1 MNGTRVFTRSWVLI
15 AVTFV
20 FLLGSGVVMD
30 TALAQNDGDQTQLQ
44 ERSQIQDR
52 EQDSQGDAL
61 RLRIRER
68 IDREEG
74 LQDQERKRLREH
86 LGECKQLG
94 LDDEVLA
101 ALFCEGEP
109 LQKQIKTQERVLA
122 MAREGV
128 PVEPL
133 AEKLQ
138 EGRIKG
144 ANPQVMEQVCNR
156 IEENLRIAHR
166 YMNRVRE
173 DGVETGDEN
182 AERRHTRQMAKNMWH
197 GLEEGDMEQL
207 RERARL
213 RLRDGS
219 CSTED
224 VTVSAET
231 ATQLKE
237 MGIERQRAVRLA
249 GDALQNGY
257 NAQEM
262 RQLGW
267 MIRTAYMNGGPP
279 DDVVGT
285 IEDGIRN
292 QHQLTHMMQQMSQ
305 HGWMGPADQHGGH
318 GPMDGSMGSGPGGHQ
333 HDDHDGGHG
342 DGGGQDQGEG
352 GGL

>member
-1 MNGTRVFTRSWVLI
+1 
-15 AVTFV
+15 
-20 FLLGSGVVMD
+20 MD
-30 TALAQNDGDQTQLQ
+30 TVHAQNDGDQTQLQ
-44 ERSQIQDR
+44 ERARIQDR
-52 EQDSQGDAL
+52 EQDAQGEAL
-61 RLRIRER
+61 RQRIRER

-74 LQDQERKRLREH
+74 LQDRERDRLREH

-94 LDDEVLA
+94 LDDEVVD
-101 ALFCEGEP
+101 ALFCEDEP

-138 EGRIKG
+138 EGRKKG
-144 ANPQVMEQVCNR
+144 ANQQVMEQVCDR
-156 IEENLRIAHR
+156 IEKNLRIAHR
-166 YMNRVRE
+166 YMNRVQQ
-173 DGVETGDEN
+173 DGVEAGDEN
-182 AERRHTRQMAKNMWH
+182 AERRHTRQMAMNMWH

-224 VTVSAET
+224 VAASAET
-231 ATQLKE
+231 ATQLRE
-237 MGIERQRAVRLA
+237 MGIERRRAVHLA
-249 GDALQNGY
+249 GEALQNGY

-262 RQLGW
+262 RQIGW
-267 MIRTAYMNGGPP
+267 MIRTAHMHGGPP
-279 DDVVGT
+279 EDVVGT

-305 HGWMGPADQHGGH
+305 NGWMGPADQHGGH
-318 GPMDGSMGSGPGGHQ
+318 GPMDGSMGSGPGGNQ
-333 HDDHDGGHG
+333 GDDHNQGQG
-342 DGGGQDQGEG
+342 DGGSGQGQG
-352 GGL
+352 GGQ